1 MFTNGGTVP
10 RVVDRHP
17 TAQAMVELAIQALDE
32 GGEAAVKVDAI
43 VRHCQVSVT
52 SLYHHF
58 GSREGLIEA
67 ALIERY
73 SRIVLTNVDDFVT
86 GVKDSSNPD
95 DMKLLI
101 ERFIPFLQGKLNRDV
116 RFARAAAVGA
126 AISRPALRDHMGQV
140 QEAQAHVLA
149 DALEDGQRRGIVR
162 TGIDAMSLAYW
173 LSGIVFGKILLEI
186 TSPSDDQEKT
196 YSDLTVQA
204 VESVL
209 LPRL

>member
-1 MFTNGGTVP
+1 MFTNGGTVR
-10 RVVDRHP
+10 RVGDRHP
-17 TAQAMVELAIQALDE
+17 TAQAMVELAMEALDE

-43 VRHCQVSVT
+43 VRQCQVSVT

-73 SRIVLTNVDDFVT
+73 SRIVLTNVDDFVS
-86 GVKDSSNPD
+86 GVKQSSSRD
-95 DMKLLI
+95 DMKSLI
-101 ERFIPFLQGKLNRDV
+101 GRFVPFVQGRPNRDV

-126 AISRPALRDHMGQV
+126 AISRPALRDHMGRV
-140 QEAQAHVLA
+140 QETQAHVLA

-162 TGIDAMSLAYW
+162 TGVDAMSLAFW
-173 LSGIVFGKILLEI
+173 LSGIVFGKILMEI
-186 TSPSDDQEKT
+186 TSPSDDQEKI

>member
-43 VRHCQVSVT
+43 VRQCQVSVT

-73 SRIVLTNVDDFVT
+73 SRIVLTNVDDFVS
-86 GVKDSSNPD
+86 GVRSSSTLD
-95 DMKLLI
+95 DMKALI
-101 ERFIPFLQGKLNRDV
+101 ERFVPFLQGKSNREV

-126 AISRPALRDHMGQV
+126 AISRPALRESMGRV
-140 QEAQAHVLA
+140 QETQATVLA
-149 DALEDGQRRGIVR
+149 DALEDGQQRGIVR
-162 TGIDAMSLAYW
+162 SGVDALSLAYW

-186 TSPSDDQEKT
+186 TSPSDDLDRS
-196 YSDLTVQA
+196 YSDLSVQA
-204 VESVL
+204 IESVL
-209 LPRL
+209 LPRI

>member
-43 VRHCQVSVT
+43 VRQCQVSVT

-73 SRIVLTNVDDFVT
+73 SRIVLTNVDDFVS
-86 GVKDSSNPD
+86 GVRSSSTLD
-95 DMKLLI
+95 DMKALI
-101 ERFIPFLQGKLNRDV
+101 ERCVPFLQGKSNREV
-116 RFARAAAVGA
+116 RLARAAAVGA
-126 AISRPALRDHMGQV
+126 AISRPALRESMGRV
-140 QEAQAHVLA
+140 QETQATVLA
-149 DALEDGQRRGIVR
+149 DALEDGQQRGIVR
-162 TGIDAMSLAYW
+162 SGVDALSLAYW

-186 TSPSDDQEKT
+186 TSPSDDLDRS
-196 YSDLTVQA
+196 YSDLSVQA
-204 VESVL
+204 IESVL
-209 LPRL
+209 LPRI

>member
-1 MFTNGGTVP
+1 MFTNGGTVR
-10 RVVDRHP
+10 RVGDRHP
-17 TAQAMVELAIQALDE
+17 TAQAMVELAMEALDE

-43 VRHCQVSVT
+43 VRQCQVSVT

-73 SRIVLTNVDDFVT
+73 SRIVLTNVDDFVS
-86 GVKDSSNPD
+86 GVKQSSSRD
-95 DMKLLI
+95 DMKSLI
-101 ERFIPFLQGKLNRDV
+101 GRFVPFVQGRPNRDV

-126 AISRPALRDHMGQV
+126 AISRPALRDHMGRV
-140 QEAQAHVLA
+140 QETQAHVLA
-149 DALEDGQRRGIVR
+149 DALEDGQRRGIVC
-162 TGIDAMSLAYW
+162 TGVDAMSLAFW
-173 LSGIVFGKILLEI
+173 LSGIVFGKILMEI
-186 TSPSDDQEKT
+186 TSPSDDQEKI

>member
-1 MFTNGGTVP
+1 MG
-10 RVVDRHP
+10 DRHP
-17 TAQAMVELAIQALDE
+17 TAQAMVELAMEALDE

-43 VRHCQVSVT
+43 VRQCQVSVT

-73 SRIVLTNVDDFVT
+73 SRIVLTNVDDFVS
-86 GVKDSSNPD
+86 GVKQSSSRD
-95 DMKLLI
+95 DMKSLI
-101 ERFIPFLQGKLNRDV
+101 GRFVPFVQGRPNRDV

-126 AISRPALRDHMGQV
+126 AISRPALRDHMGRV
-140 QEAQAHVLA
+140 QETQAHVLA
-149 DALEDGQRRGIVR
+149 DALEDGQRRGIVC
-162 TGIDAMSLAYW
+162 TGVDAMSLAFW

-186 TSPSDDQEKT
+186 TSPSDDQEKI

>member
-10 RVVDRHP
+10 RVGDRHP
-17 TAQAMVELAIQALDE
+17 TAQAMVELAMEALDE

-43 VRHCQVSVT
+43 VRQCQVSVT

-73 SRIVLTNVDDFVT
+73 SRIVLTNVDDFVS
-86 GVKDSSNPD
+86 GVKQSSSRD
-95 DMKLLI
+95 DMKSLI
-101 ERFIPFLQGKLNRDV
+101 GRFVPFVQGRPNRDV

-126 AISRPALRDHMGQV
+126 AISRPALRDHMGRV
-140 QEAQAHVLA
+140 QETQAHVLA
-149 DALEDGQRRGIVR
+149 DALEDGQQRGIVR
-162 TGIDAMSLAYW
+162 TGVDAMSLAFW
-173 LSGIVFGKILLEI
+173 LSGIVFGKILMEI
-186 TSPSDDQEKT
+186 TSPSDDQEKI

>member
-1 MFTNGGTVP
+1 MFTNGGTVR
-10 RVVDRHP
+10 RVGDRHP
-17 TAQAMVELAIQALDE
+17 TAQAMVELAMEALNE

-43 VRHCQVSVT
+43 VRQCQVSVT

-73 SRIVLTNVDDFVT
+73 SRIVLTNVDDFVS
-86 GVKDSSNPD
+86 GVKQSSSRD
-95 DMKLLI
+95 DMKSLI
-101 ERFIPFLQGKLNRDV
+101 GRFVPFVQGRPNRDV

-126 AISRPALRDHMGQV
+126 AISRPALRDHMGRV
-140 QEAQAHVLA
+140 QETQAHVLA
-149 DALEDGQRRGIVR
+149 DALEDGQRRGIVC
-162 TGIDAMSLAYW
+162 TGVDAMSLAFW

-186 TSPSDDQEKT
+186 TSPSDDQEKI

>member
-1 MFTNGGTVP
+1 MFTNGGTVR
-10 RVVDRHP
+10 RVGDRHP
-17 TAQAMVELAIQALDE
+17 TAQAMVELAMEALDE

-43 VRHCQVSVT
+43 VRQCQVSVT

-73 SRIVLTNVDDFVT
+73 SRIVLTNVDDFVS
-86 GVKDSSNPD
+86 GVKQSSSRD
-95 DMKLLI
+95 DMKSLI
-101 ERFIPFLQGKLNRDV
+101 GRFVPFVQGRPNRDV

-126 AISRPALRDHMGQV
+126 AISRPALRDHMGRV
-140 QEAQAHVLA
+140 QETQAHVLA
-149 DALEDGQRRGIVR
+149 DALEDGQRRGIVC
-162 TGIDAMSLAYW
+162 TGVDAMSLAFW

-186 TSPSDDQEKT
+186 TSPSDDQEKI

>member
-1 MFTNGGTVP
+1 MGE
-10 RVVDRHP
+10 RHP
-17 TAQAMVELAIQALDE
+17 TAQAMVELAIQALNE

-43 VRHCQVSVT
+43 VRQCQVSVT

-73 SRIVLTNVDDFVT
+73 SRIVVTNVDDFVV
-86 GVKDSSNPD
+86 GVKKSRNCDE
-95 DMKLLI
+95 MKSLI
-101 ERFIPFLQGKLNRDV
+101 ERFVPFLQGRDNRAV

-126 AISRPALRDHMGQV
+126 AINRPALRESMGKV
-140 QEAQAHVLA
+140 QDEQAHVLA
-149 DALEDGQRRGIVR
+149 DALEDGQRRGVVR
-162 TGIDAMSLAYW
+162 SGVDALALAYW
-173 LSGIVFGKILLEI
+173 LSGIIFGKILLEI
-186 TSPSDDQEKT
+186 ASPTDDQET
-196 YSDLTVQA
+196 SYSELTVQA

>member
-1 MFTNGGTVP
+1 MGE
-10 RVVDRHP
+10 RHP
-17 TAQAMVELAIQALDE
+17 TAQAMIELAIQALDE

-73 SRIVLTNVDDFVT
+73 ARLMASNVDEFVD
-86 GVKDSSNPD
+86 GVNRSTTPD
-95 DMKLLI
+95 EMKRMI
-101 ERFIPFLQGKLNRDV
+101 EQFVPFLQGKINRGL

-126 AISRPALRDHMGQV
+126 AISRPALRESMGHV
-140 QEAQAHVLA
+140 QELQAKVLA
-149 DALEDGQRRGIVR
+149 DALADGQRRGIVR
-162 TGIDAMSLAYW
+162 AGVDALSLAYW
-173 LSGIVFGKILLEI
+173 LSGIVFGKIILEI
-186 TSPSDDQEKT
+186 TSPSEAQENL
-196 YSDLTVQA
+196 YSALTVEA

-209 LPRL
+209 LPGL